1 MARFRLDVF
10 NQVQV
15 LDLTA
20 TDADLNGFQQGFS
33 DGSYGYLAPNHNG
46 ARFGKVAQFNRGVV
60 SQVQVLDLTTTD
72 PDLKGFIGGHQRW
85 AIRLPCPFL

>member
-1 MARFRLDVF
+1 MPVWCRLLTVARFRLGAF

-33 DGSYGYLAPNHNG
+33 DGPYEYRAPNHNG
-46 ARFGKVAQFNRGVV
+46 ARCGKVARFSRGA
-60 SQVQVLDLTTTD
+60 SKCRFWTLQLLI
-72 PDLKGFIGGHQRW
+72 PI
-85 AIRLPCPFL
+85 